1 MILFAIAFIL
11 SDWTYAGLTFADY
24 ILMFLFG
31 AMFLIGQIRIG
42 KNQFKLISIFVLL
55 LMGSNIANYFLNEYY
70 VSLPLQ
76 AVSTIRI
83 TFYIVMMFSLFNFI
97 RNNKLEKRF
106 LKINN
111 IFAIM
116 AIIIGIYISI
126 AIISGE
132 LPYEKLWAF
141 TRQDQLSYYFYGNST
156 IVRTRS
162 LFSEP
167 AHFGFYLNIIL
178 ALNFFN
184 KRNIKTN
191 YFMVL
196 FITFGTIL
204 TFSYSMIFVAGVLW
218 CIHIIQQFIRGAIGW
233 SKWYLLIG
241 VLFLIFVY
249 LFWDVI
255 DTAIIDRTKSI
266 LSGEDSSA
274 FNRLIES
281 WIYINP
287 DRWWFGNG
295 LGHSPPITNIYAYFL
310 TDLGLFGFIP
320 IVLFT
325 IWLFTKNY
333 SFGLLFI
340 LLNFSRGG
348 YLAPH
353 FWIMVTLILIYALN
367 DKNKNKYE
375 TQYYK

>member
-1 MILFAIAFIL
+1 MILFALAFVL

-24 ILMFLFG
+24 ILMLLFG
-31 AMFLIGQIRIG
+31 MMFLIGQIRIG

-97 RNNKLEKRF
+97 RNNKLEVHF

-116 AIIIGIYISI
+116 TIIIGIYISI

-141 TRQDQLSYYFYGNST
+141 TRQDESSYYFYNSAF
-156 IVRTRS
+156 VRTRS
-162 LFSEP
+162 IFSEP
-167 AHFGFYLNIIL
+167 AHLGFYLNAIIATNL
-178 ALNFFN
+178 FN
-184 KRNIKTN
+184 DGIKKVN
-191 YFMVL
+191 YFIIGMLTLGVV
-196 FITFGTIL
+196 L
-204 TFSYSMIFVAGVLW
+204 TFSYSMILILGIVLGMYLIKNIVSRNIKW
-218 CIHIIQQFIRGAIGW
+218 
-233 SKWYLLIG
+233 KNWYLII
-241 VLFLIFVY
+241 IFGATIFIY
-249 LFWDVI
+249 IFWDFI
-255 DTAIIDRTKSI
+255 DATLIERTSSI
-266 LSGEDSSA
+266 LTGEDSSA
-274 FNRLIES
+274 YNRLVES
-281 WIYINP
+281 WQYINS

-295 LGHSPPITNIYAYFL
+295 LGHTPSITNIYAYFL

-353 FWIMVTLILIYALN
+353 FWIMVTLILIYSLN
-367 DKNKNKYE
+367 TQWENNYE
-375 TQYYK
+375 KYYK